1 MAYGKIVADQIEHS
15 SEGTVDTQYVVN
27 GSAKAYAVTGHSSGT
42 PQTTKL
48 FNVSSL
54 TDNAVGRM
62 SVNFTSN
69 FDSVNYTRVGTA
81 NVNETITYYCIVA
94 DDHRASAP
102 YVVSTSTAP
111 MASIRMNNAFDDSI
125 LLHFVFHGDLA

>member
-1 MAYGKIVADQIEHS
+1 MSVSRNREISATLP
-15 SEGTVDTQYVVN
+15 EGLAQ
-27 GSAKAYAVTGHSSGT
+27 AYAVTGHSSGT

-48 FNVSSL
+48 FNVSTL

-69 FDSVNYTRVGTA
+69 FDSVNYTRLGTA
-81 NVNETITYYCIVA
+81 NVNEANTYYCITC

-111 MASIRMNNAFDDSI
+111 MTSIQMNNAYGDCQ

>member
-1 MAYGKIVADQIEHS
+1 MT
-15 SEGTVDTQYVVN
+15 SELRVTTLSNATGDGPAALTKQN
-27 GSAKAYAVTGHSSGT
+27 AAKAYAVTGHSSGT
-42 PQTTKL
+42 PQATKL
-48 FNVSSL
+48 FNISSL

-69 FDSVNYTRVGTA
+69 FDSVNYTRLGTA
-81 NVNETITYYCIVA
+81 NVNEANTYYCITC

-111 MASIRMNNAFDDSI
+111 MTSIQMNNAYGDCSI
-125 LLHFVFHGDLA
+125 IHFVFHGDLA